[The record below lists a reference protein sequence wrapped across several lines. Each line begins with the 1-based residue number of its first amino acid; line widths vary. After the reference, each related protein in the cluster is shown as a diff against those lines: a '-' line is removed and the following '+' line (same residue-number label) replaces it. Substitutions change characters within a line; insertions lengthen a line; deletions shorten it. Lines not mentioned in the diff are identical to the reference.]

1 MGDDL
6 KALPPLEEQPY
17 KDLAAAFR
25 SAADTLWEQ
34 NEQRK
39 GHVVAA
45 VTQWTGATQEAY
57 ITRFEQG
64 FQDGAE
70 ICGALYQAAA
80 QVDGDISSVPAAFKD
95 GFAKLAQ
102 TTNVGEMNLLAAARR
117 ENQRREAARLWL
129 ERREHYRNNDSVWD
143 SFNDFIG
150 NDPDWESIPEIGP
163 MPDKVEEPFLQAP
176 PANIE
181 A

>member
-6 KALPPLEEQPY
+6 KAMP
-17 KDLAAAFR
+17 DLDLSVYTNLASAFR
-25 SAADTLWEQ
+25 TAADAIWGQ
-34 NEQRK
+34 NERRK
-39 GHVVAA
+39 GEVVAA

-57 ITRFEQG
+57 IGRFEQG
-64 FQDGAE
+64 FKDGAE

-80 QVDGDISSVPAAFKD
+80 LVDGNVTSVPAAFQE
-95 GFAKLAQ
+95 GFAKLG
-102 TTNVGEMNLLAAARR
+102 TSGIGEKNLLAAAKR
-117 ENQRREAARLWL
+117 ENQRRKAAREWL
-129 ERREHYRNNDSVWD
+129 QRQEHYRNNDSAWD
-143 SFNDFIG
+143 SFNDLIG

-163 MPDKVEEPFLQAP
+163 MPEKVEEPFLQAQ